1 MTAPRRHLLAATL
14 AAFVLGAAL
23 LVPFE
28 ETVTLAAGVVL
39 LFAFVVLGV
48 FTIAT
53 PEYLAQSSDESDTP
67 PRPEFTP

>member
-1 MTAPRRHLLAATL
+1 MTALRGRLVAATL
-14 AAFVLGAAL
+14 AAFVLGVGL

-28 ETVTLAAGVVL
+28 ETITLAAGVVL

-53 PEYLAQSSDESDTP
+53 PEYLAPGPDDSETP
-67 PRPEFTP
+67 Q

>member
-1 MTAPRRHLLAATL
+1 MTPLRRRLVVATVG
-14 AAFVLGAAL
+14 AFALGVGL

-53 PEYLAQSSDESDTP
+53 PEYLARSPDDSETP
-67 PRPEFTP
+67 R

>member
-1 MTAPRRHLLAATL
+1 MTTPRGKLLVATL
-14 AAFVLGAAL
+14 TAFVVGAGL

-48 FTIAT
+48 FTIAS
-53 PEYLAQSSDESDTP
+53 PEYLAQNPDESDAP

>member
-1 MTAPRRHLLAATL
+1 MTTPRRHLLAATL
-14 AAFVLGAAL
+14 IAFILGAGL

-28 ETVTLAAGVVL
+28 SAVTLAAGVAL

-48 FTIAT
+48 FTIAS
-53 PEYLAQSSDESDTP
+53 PEYLAQDSDESDKP